1 MKLIFD
7 GGVEGTASLPG
18 VNGGEVVQAIDP
30 PVVST
35 SLRVEVVSVQGSI
48 NNGFD
53 FIEVKS
59 SFDRRGES
67 HLILWIKPWGRE
79 TN

>member
-1 MKLIFD
+1 MDVKLIFD
-7 GGVEGTASLPG
+7 GGVERTASLPG

-30 PVVST
+30 PVIST
-35 SLRVEVVSVQGSI
+35 SLRVEVLTVQGSA

-67 HLILWIKPWGRE
+67 LILSYYLTMNG
-79 TN
+79 